1 MGSLIID
8 TDVNEAFFVLKGSD
22 TAVSPLLQYI
32 EDMKS
37 MDKLSTQLAKEGL
50 RTLVFA
56 MRHISSVNQA
66 ESWVAARREGKMTE
80 LELRQTLENKL

>member
-1 MGSLIID
+1 VGLNKKYKVIYTFPFTSETARMGSLIID

-37 MDKLSTQLAKEGL
+37 MDKLST
-50 RTLVFA
+50 
-56 MRHISSVNQA
+56 
-66 ESWVAARREGKMTE
+66 
-80 LELRQTLENKL
+80 